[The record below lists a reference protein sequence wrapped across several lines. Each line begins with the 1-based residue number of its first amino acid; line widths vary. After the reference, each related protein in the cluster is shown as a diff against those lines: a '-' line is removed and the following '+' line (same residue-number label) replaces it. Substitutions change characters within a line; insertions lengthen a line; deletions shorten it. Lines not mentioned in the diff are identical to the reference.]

1 MNNIY
6 KQEKIIQMLNI
17 LINNFV
23 AQFGGRV
30 IQQTISIRMGRN
42 CAPLLTGLF
51 LDSYEVDFKGF
62 SRKKFQQQQRR
73 LI

>member
-17 LINNFV
+17 FINNFV

-30 IQQTISIRMGRN
+30 IQQMISIRMGRN

-62 SRKKFQQQQRR
+62 SRKKLLKISQH
-73 LI
+73 L